1 MGKMG
6 DLFIEELENM
16 TDEEREA
23 YERKTE
29 LEDIAVQEYLEQ
41 QKKLDGEYVLLLG
54 DPDQVTSSL
63 LTSFRRAPEY
73 LPPP

>member
-6 DLFIEELENM
+6 DLFVEELENM

-29 LEDIAVQEYLEQ
+29 LEDIAVEEYLEQ
-41 QKKLDGEYVLLLG
+41 QKKLDGE
-54 DPDQVTSSL
+54 
-63 LTSFRRAPEY
+63 
-73 LPPP
+73 